1 MKSWLKKYGNHIL
14 TCLHLRK
21 PVYNSIMNIIRNI
34 LALIGAAVMV
44 LWITGSFG
52 IGNFTFIYGPEK
64 VVYLKEPK

>member
-1 MKSWLKKYGNHIL
+1 M
-14 TCLHLRK
+14 
-21 PVYNSIMNIIRNI
+21 YNSIMNIIRNI